1 MKRSG
6 HIQRGRG
13 AARPGGFSLVELLVV
28 IAIIALLVAILVPSL
43 SKAKQLAQMSM
54 CTRRVGIQL
63 QALHIY
69 ATEENDLIP
78 AGPDTPMPLPGGITG
93 PPTNTI
99 ATNQLWIGGD
109 PGTFNAHGALL
120 VKHLAPPEAVFCPGD
135 DSTDPV
141 EELAKLKDRG
151 DQDAYCSFL
160 YRQLDARAPGQSPSR
175 SLDGLGLNAAGEPV
189 RALILDM
196 NSKMQVPGMERHT
209 RTNHGGRE
217 VSVGFVDGHAELLSN
232 SDDQMTLR
240 HGDEEVVFE
249 RLDEILEYA
258 DTLGR

>member
-1 MKRSG
+1 MARA
-6 HIQRGRG
+6 RGDGRRRR
-13 AARPGGFSLVELLVV
+13 AFTLVELLVV

-43 SKAKQLAQMSM
+43 SRAKELAQLSV
-54 CTRRVGIQL
+54 CTSGVGSQL
-63 QALHIY
+63 RALHIY

-99 ATNQLWIGGD
+99 ATNQLWIGAAR
-109 PGTFNAHGALL
+109 TYNAHGALL
-120 VKHLAPPEAVFCPGD
+120 VKHLSQPAAMFCPGD
-135 DSTDPV
+135 DSSDPV
-141 EELAKLKDRG
+141 EELAKLKDRS
-151 DQDAYCSFL
+151 DQDAYCSYL

-175 SLDGLGLNAAGEPV
+175 SLDDLGLNAAGGPV

-217 VSVGFVDGHAELLSN
+217 VSVGFVDGHAELVKN
-232 SDDQMTLR
+232 TDDALTMR
-240 HGDEEVVFE
+240 SGDEPVLFE